1 MTVSPAE
8 QVFEEI
14 LPYLE
19 VLDAQIGGVI
29 QLLKDKGI
37 TTTEEFA
44 KYVERA
50 DRGSSVREVGFR
62 VRMEYLFSSAAKR
75 SASEE
80 VGGAVEAGT
89 AG

>member
-1 MTVSPAE
+1 MTVSPSE

-19 VLDAQIGGVI
+19 ILDAQIGGVI

-44 KYVERA
+44 KYVEKA
-50 DRGSSVREVGFR
+50 DRGSNVREVGLR
-62 VRMEYLFSSAAKR
+62 VRMEYLFSTAGKR
-75 SASEE
+75 VASE
-80 VGGAVEAGT
+80 
-89 AG
+89 